1 MTPKFFSGMSK
12 QAVERLL
19 SKVILLALT
28 LVVVASAVAGQYNQK
43 ANSHNPSL
51 TTFQE
56 WFDNQIHSYENETW
70 EQRVRRLMR
79 VSLEEAGGIRQAV
92 ADKQVRCLAENVYHE
107 SRGESLKGQ
116 VAVAKV
122 TLNRLE
128 EGYARTVCGV
138 VKQKLVNNVCQ
149 FSWVCEGVGSRQPS
163 GFHWNQAVGVALV
176 ALNESDKVED
186 PTRGATHFHAT
197 YIDWK
202 PTWKRV
208 KDSVQ
213 QIGNHVFYRVKPKEE
228 K

>member
-28 LVVVASAVAGQYNQK
+28 LLVVVTAVAGQYSPDPK
-43 ANSHNPSL
+43 AKNNSL

-79 VSLEEAGGIRQAV
+79 SSVENAGGIRQAV
-92 ADKQVRCLAENVYHE
+92 VDKQVRCLAENVYYE
-107 SRGESLKGQ
+107 SRGESLQGQ

-128 EGYARTVCGV
+128 EGYAKTVCGV
-138 VKQKLVNNVCQ
+138 VKQGCQ
-149 FSWVCEGVGSRQPS
+149 FSWTCNHPGTQPA
-163 GFHWNQAVGVALV
+163 GFHWYQAVGVALV
-176 ALNESDKVED
+176 TINESDKVED

>member
-1 MTPKFFSGMSK
+1 MHMTPKFFSGMSK

-28 LVVVASAVAGQYNQK
+28 LLVVVTAVAGQYSPDTK
-43 ANSHNPSL
+43 AKNNSL

-70 EQRVRRLMR
+70 DQRVRRLMR
-79 VSLEEAGGIRQAV
+79 SNVESAGGVRQAV
-92 ADKQVRCLAENVYHE
+92 VDKQVRCLAENVYYE
-107 SRGESLKGQ
+107 SRGESLVGQ

-128 EGYARTVCGV
+128 EGYAKTVCGV
-138 VKQKLVNNVCQ
+138 VKQGCQ
-149 FSWVCEGVGSRQPS
+149 FSWVCDVAHSKQPT

-176 ALNESDKVED
+176 TLNEADKVED

-202 PTWKRV
+202 PTWKRA

-213 QIGNHVFYRVKPKEE
+213 QIGNHIFYRVTPKEE

>member
-1 MTPKFFSGMSK
+1 MSK

-28 LVVVASAVAGQYNQK
+28 LLVVVTAVAGQYSPDTK
-43 ANSHNPSL
+43 AKNNSL

-70 EQRVRRLMR
+70 DQRVRRLMR
-79 VSLEEAGGIRQAV
+79 SNVESAGGVRQAV
-92 ADKQVRCLAENVYHE
+92 VDKQVRCLAENVYYE
-107 SRGESLKGQ
+107 SRGESLVGQ

-128 EGYARTVCGV
+128 EGYAKTVCGV
-138 VKQKLVNNVCQ
+138 VKQGCQ
-149 FSWVCEGVGSRQPS
+149 FSWVCEGARTRQPT
-163 GFHWNQAVGVALV
+163 GYHWNQAVGIALV
-176 ALNESDKVED
+176 TLNEADKVED

-202 PTWKRV
+202 PSWKRA

-213 QIGNHVFYRVKPKEE
+213 QIGNHIFYRVKPKEE

>member
-1 MTPKFFSGMSK
+1 MHMTPKFFSGMSK

-28 LVVVASAVAGQYNQK
+28 LLVVVTAVAGQYSPDAK
-43 ANSHNPSL
+43 AKNNSL

-70 EQRVRRLMR
+70 DQRVRRLMR
-79 VSLEEAGGIRQAV
+79 SNVESAGGVRQAV
-92 ADKQVRCLAENVYHE
+92 VDKQVRCLAENVYYE
-107 SRGESLKGQ
+107 SRGESLVGQ
-116 VAVAKV
+116 IGVAKV

-128 EGYARTVCGV
+128 EGYAKTVCGV
-138 VKQKLVNNVCQ
+138 VKQGCQ
-149 FSWVCEGVGSRQPS
+149 FSWVCEGAHTRQPT
-163 GFHWNQAVGVALV
+163 GYHWNQAVGVALV
-176 ALNESDKVED
+176 TLNEADKVED

-202 PTWKRV
+202 PSWKRA

-213 QIGNHVFYRVKPKEE
+213 QIGNHIFYRVKPKEE

>member
-1 MTPKFFSGMSK
+1 MHMTPKFFSGMSK

-43 ANSHNPSL
+43 AKSQGNSL

-70 EQRVRRLMR
+70 DQRIRRLMR
-79 VSLEEAGGIRQAV
+79 TNIESAGGLRQAV
-92 ADKQVRCLAENVYHE
+92 ADKQVRCLAENVYYE
-107 SRGESLKGQ
+107 SRGESLQGQ
-116 VAVAKV
+116 IAVAKV

-128 EGYARTVCGV
+128 EGYAKTVCGV
-138 VKQKLVNNVCQ
+138 VKQGCQ
-149 FSWVCEGVGSRQPS
+149 FSWVCEGSGRQPT
-163 GFHWNQAVGVALV
+163 GFLWNQAVGVALV
-176 ALNESDKVED
+176 TLNEADKVED
-186 PTRGATHFHAT
+186 PTNGATHFHAT

-208 KDSVQ
+208 KDSVS